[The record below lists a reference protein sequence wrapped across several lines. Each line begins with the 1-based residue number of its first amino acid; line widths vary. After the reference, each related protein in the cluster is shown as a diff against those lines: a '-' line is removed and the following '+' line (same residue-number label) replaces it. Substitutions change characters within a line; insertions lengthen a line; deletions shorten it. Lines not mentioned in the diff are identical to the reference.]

1 MIIFKST
8 LKKPTEFEKNIAI
21 TKGFNQAT
29 NYEIAIIFSN
39 SNNISYEKGRSYFS
53 DGDFKKKRRY
63 YEIEDKIKDG
73 QDNYKLEE
81 LKLKI
86 K

>member
-1 MIIFKST
+1 MKKEDLIF
-8 LKKPTEFEKNIAI
+8 LRDFE
-21 TKGFNQAT
+21 
-29 NYEIAIIFSN
+29 
-39 SNNISYEKGRSYFS
+39 R
-53 DGDFKKKRRY
+53 KRRY
-63 YEIEDKIKDG
+63 YEIEDKMKIDG